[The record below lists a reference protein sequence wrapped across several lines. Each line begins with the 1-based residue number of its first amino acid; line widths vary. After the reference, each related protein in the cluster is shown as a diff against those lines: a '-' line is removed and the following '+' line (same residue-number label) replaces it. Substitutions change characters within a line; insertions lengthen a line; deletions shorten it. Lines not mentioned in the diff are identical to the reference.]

1 MKRDLL
7 ETLRRDLSL
16 IGLIS
21 VLEKSMTTWDFVKSL
36 MPNEESSVVLNKV
49 ESYVRKVLNR
59 WSDYGVLTKEVVN
72 GRAIYCVDE
81 RKVKI
86 EKKKKYWLMSVK
98 FDDFEIRFKVKPMN
112 EQKSTC

>member
-21 VLEKSMTTWDFVKSL
+21 VLEKPMTTWDFVKSL
-36 MPNEESSVVLNKV
+36 LPNEESSIVLNKV
-49 ESYVRKVLNR
+49 ESYVRKVLKR

-86 EKKKKYWLMSVK
+86 EKKKKYWLMKVK
-98 FDDFEIRFKVKPMN
+98 FDDFEISFKVKPSKV
-112 EQKSTC
+112 EERAC